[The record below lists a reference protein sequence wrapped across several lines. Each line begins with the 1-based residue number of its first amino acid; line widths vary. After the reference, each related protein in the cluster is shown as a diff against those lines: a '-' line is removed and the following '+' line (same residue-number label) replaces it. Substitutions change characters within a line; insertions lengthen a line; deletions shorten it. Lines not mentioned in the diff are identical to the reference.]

1 MDPTIARKTWRTLEP
16 VHGMIYF
23 SPEGSEIYARAGLSH
38 HRTAYFASR
47 AAAMGAVPAEVVI
60 ATFYNFEP
68 SLVRRSIPAAWGM
81 ASPARILEARLELAD
96 LALRRAWGDAIGGDD
111 LAEAAVLARRAAE
124 AACEHPEG
132 RPLFAAHASLPWPD
146 QPHLVLW
153 HAQTLL
159 REFRG
164 DGHLTAL
171 VGEGLDGVEALIT
184 HAASGDVPAEVL
196 RATRAWPEAAWAAG
210 EDRLRARGL
219 LAGDGLTFTDAGRA
233 LRQRIE
239 DLTDQRSTAPYEVLG
254 DDGCERLRTLGRV
267 LSRRVVDAGLLQVDP
282 SRYLD

>member
-1 MDPTIARKTWRTLEP
+1 MARRFTMSCTAMTPRK
-16 VHGMIYF
+16 GS
-23 SPEGSEIYARAGLSH
+23 SPEK
-38 HRTAYFASR
+38 
-47 AAAMGAVPAEVVI
+47 
-60 ATFYNFEP
+60 
-68 SLVRRSIPAAWGM
+68 
-81 ASPARILEARLELAD
+81 PARPLRSDCWHWPVACGCRSVEEQIEQGLRLAPLNALPARCRRILLWTRPRLL
-96 LALRRAWGDAIGGDD
+96 
-111 LAEAAVLARRAAE
+111 
-124 AACEHPEG
+124 PG